1 MMKEWDGDQGCEL
14 SLIIGYQ
21 IGGWRYSNSVTG
33 VGRYRSKALTITVHA
48 NWVCWFPPFVIII
61 TNIDVD
67 IIIKLLVINKTATR
81 HMIDRADKLVNVL
94 NSVQKAALLV
104 AEDDGSNSL
113 PVDFVEFTEEFI
125 HDDELEIM
133 NQNVPDVQF

>member
-1 MMKEWDGDQGCEL
+1 
-14 SLIIGYQ
+14 
-21 IGGWRYSNSVTG
+21 
-33 VGRYRSKALTITVHA
+33 
-48 NWVCWFPPFVIII
+48 
-61 TNIDVD
+61 
-67 IIIKLLVINKTATR
+67 
-81 HMIDRADKLVNVL
+81 MIDRADKLVNVL